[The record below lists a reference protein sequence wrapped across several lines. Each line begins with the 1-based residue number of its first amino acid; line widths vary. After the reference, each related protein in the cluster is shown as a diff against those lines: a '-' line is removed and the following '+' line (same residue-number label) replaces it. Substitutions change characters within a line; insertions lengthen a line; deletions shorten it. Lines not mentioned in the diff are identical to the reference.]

1 MMEGLEGFI
10 QNMGGYIT
18 TNPAL
23 AVFAA
28 FLGGVMTAS
37 NPCVLAMVPLMLG
50 FVGGYDELKGFKKS
64 MAFSFLFV
72 IGIGITFTA
81 MGIFAAAFGKLFG
94 GVGRHWNYIIFAI
107 CLVMALHLWGFI
119 HFGGGRLGALTSKV
133 TCKGSLGAIVLGM
146 LFGIVSAPCAVPV
159 LALILA
165 YMAKGGSMAY
175 GGILLFAYAV
185 GHSVLIVIAGTSF
198 GAAQGLLASQKL
210 AYANKVLKHIAAV
223 LILAVGIY
231 FVMA

>member
-1 MMEGLEGFI
+1 MMSGFEVFM

-18 TNPAL
+18 TNPVL
-23 AVFAA
+23 AVLAA
-28 FLGGVMTAS
+28 FAGGVMTAS

-50 FVGGYDELKGFKKS
+50 FVGGYDELKGFKRS
-64 MAFSFLFV
+64 LAFSFLFV
-72 IGIGITFTA
+72 FGLGITFTA

-94 GVGRHWNYIIFAI
+94 GVGRHWNYIIFSL
-107 CLVMALHLWGFI
+107 CLVMSLHLLGFI
-119 HFGGGRLGALTSKV
+119 HFNGGRLGEFASKV
-133 TCKGSLGAIVLGM
+133 TCKGSLGAVVLGM

-165 YMAKGGSMAY
+165 YMAKGGNMVY
-175 GGILLFAYAV
+175 GGTLLFAYAI

-198 GAAQGLLASQKL
+198 GAAQGLLSSQKL

-223 LILAVGIY
+223 LILGVGFY
-231 FVMA
+231 FIMA